1 MKKSAVMKENKM
13 GVMPVDKLLISMSF
27 PMMMSMLVQALYNIV
42 DSIFVSRINEDALTA
57 VSLAFPLQSLMVA
70 IGVGTGV
77 GVNALLSRSLGERE
91 FEKVNKVAAN
101 GIFLSFL
108 SYLLFLVIGL
118 VAVNPFYVSQT
129 KDAEILLY
137 GKEYMTVVCCC
148 SFGMYG
154 QFIFE
159 RLLQSTGKT
168 VYSMLTQLAG
178 AVINIILDPILIFG
192 LFGLPAMGV
201 TGAAVATVIGQ
212 VCAGL
217 LALYI
222 NKKKNTE
229 VKISFRGFRP
239 DKEIIKNIYKV
250 GFPSIVMQS
259 IGSVMTYGL
268 NQILLVFTST
278 AAAVF
283 GVYFKLQSFVFMPVF
298 GLNNGMVPIVAFNYG
313 ARNKERVVKAIK
325 LSIYYAE
332 AIMAVGFLIF
342 QILPK
347 QLFMLFDA
355 SDVMLSLGVPCL
367 RIISI
372 SFLFAG
378 FCIICGSA
386 FQALGNGVYSMVVSI
401 ARQLF
406 VLLPVAYLLS
416 MLGNVNFVWWS
427 FPIAEI
433 ISVTLSVYFLIRINK
448 KLISRIG
455 EERSAGVAAAD
466 ETEEM

>member
-1 MKKSAVMKENKM
+1 MEKSAVMKENKM

-268 NQILLVFTST
+268 NRILLVFTST

-342 QILPK
+342 QIFPR

-427 FPIAEI
+427 FPIAEL

-448 KLISRIG
+448 KIISRIG
-455 EERSAGVAAAD
+455 EERSAGVAAAG
-466 ETEEM
+466 EKGEM

>member
-1 MKKSAVMKENKM
+1 MEKSAVMKENKM

-268 NQILLVFTST
+268 NRILLVFTST